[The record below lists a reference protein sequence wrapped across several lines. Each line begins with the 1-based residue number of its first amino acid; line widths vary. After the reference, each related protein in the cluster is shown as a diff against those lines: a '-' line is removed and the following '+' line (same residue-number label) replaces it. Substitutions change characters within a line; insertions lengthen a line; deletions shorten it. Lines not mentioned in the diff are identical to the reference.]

1 LTFLEIIL
9 TISLTI
15 SVILFVITSF
25 YLFRFSILIIKIQDA
40 LEECIENLE
49 IRQQS
54 ISKILE
60 IPLFYDSLE
69 IRRVLD
75 EIKFAKLSIEEVA
88 QTLGN
93 IEETEE

>member
-1 LTFLEIIL
+1 
-9 TISLTI
+9 
-15 SVILFVITSF
+15 
-25 YLFRFSILIIKIQDA
+25 LFRFSILIIKIQDA